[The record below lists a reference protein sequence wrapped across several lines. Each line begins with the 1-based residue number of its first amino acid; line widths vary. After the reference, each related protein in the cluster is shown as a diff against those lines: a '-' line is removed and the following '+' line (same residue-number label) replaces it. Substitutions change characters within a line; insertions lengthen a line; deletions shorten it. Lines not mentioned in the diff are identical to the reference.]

1 MRLIVLVSLTIA
13 LAVLTAGSI
22 LPAANLS
29 GHSTAIKKAMISVT
43 NNSGNLVVEAIGQE
57 SFDAVLSFAHREGLA
72 VKSSYEPGWLLA
84 LEIRQ
89 SAAYIASKIAD
100 IPGVKSVSTESKAHI
115 DFTPD
120 DPGITYQWGLDTINA
135 YEAWDISRGTHD
147 VVVAV
152 LDTGIDWNHPDLS
165 SNMWNDTTGLY
176 HGYNFVADNWVP
188 MDDNVNGYDSTG
200 KWVPNQYTYHGT
212 HVAGVIGAVTNNAV
226 GMAGLAQVRL
236 MAVKVMNDSGEGTD
250 YDVARGLRWAVDHGA
265 NVVCMSLGVESQSFT
280 LESAVDYA
288 SSNGVVMVAAAGNS
302 GSSVISYPALYGQVI
317 SVGATDTLNRRASF
331 SNFGIGLDIMAPG
344 VDIYSTQ
351 GGGSYHTLSGTS
363 TAAPH
368 VAGVAALMLSINPA
382 LTAVEIGL
390 SINITATDI
399 SRTGYDTSTGWGI
412 VDAFTATESVASP
425 TVTITHYPQYV
436 TPNTTYSITW
446 LVSGGSPGNIQV
458 TYLRWG
464 DSSTS
469 LTQTTPSYSGQTWQ
483 EFTVNDLQS
492 PPVNGTIFMKA
503 YAEVD
508 GVMYESAILSIPVH
522 EGAATNPLL
531 KFIRSVGDFIMNDL
545 GLTNFLIILAF
556 FIAIP
561 LIVFAARPR
570 RKKAVIYAARPAP
583 AMPMRHYQPVKAVQ
597 YVPPPPPP
605 PPRYEAYVDLVGR
618 EIVPQVVKVI
628 EGTKVVWI
636 NRSWSP
642 PPGIAI
648 RSGTLDSTGEHS
660 DGLFQSG
667 LLIAPGDYWSCT
679 FHRAGEYNYYITGIW
694 KPAKIVVEAYK
705 PKTAVA
711 S

>member
-1 MRLIVLVSLTIA
+1 MVLVSLTIA
-13 LAVLTAGSI
+13 VAVLTVGSI
-22 LPAANLS
+22 LPAANPN
-29 GHSTAIKKAMISVT
+29 GHSNTVKKAMIAVT
-43 NNSGNLVVEAIGQE
+43 NDSGDLVVEAIGQE
-57 SFDAVLSFAHREGLA
+57 SFDAVVSFANREGLA
-72 VKSSYEPGWLLA
+72 VKSSYEAGGLLA
-84 LEIRQ
+84 LESRH
-89 SAAYIASKIAD
+89 SAGYFASKIAD
-100 IPGVKSVSTESKAHI
+100 IPGVKSVSTEKRAHI

-120 DPGITYQWGLDTINA
+120 DPGISYQWGLDTINA

-176 HGYNFVADNWVP
+176 HGYNFIADNWVP
-188 MDDNVNGYDSTG
+188 MDDNVNGYDNTG

-212 HVAGVIGAVTNNAV
+212 HVAGVIGAVTNNGV

-250 YDVARGLRWAVDHGA
+250 YDVARGIRWAVVNGA
-265 NVVCMSLGVESQSFT
+265 NIVCMSLGVESQSLT

-302 GSSVISYPALYGQVI
+302 GTSVISYPALYGQVI
-317 SVGATDTLNRRASF
+317 SVGATDNLNRRASF
-331 SNFGIGLDIMAPG
+331 SNFGIGLDVMAPG

-382 LTAVEIGL
+382 LTTVEVG
-390 SINITATDI
+390 SYINSTATDI

-412 VDAFTATESVASP
+412 VDAFRATESVASP

-436 TPNTTYSITW
+436 TPNSTYAITW

-464 DSSTS
+464 ESSTS
-469 LTQTTPSYSGQTWQ
+469 LTQTTPTFSGQTWQ

-492 PPVNGTIFMKA
+492 PPTNGTIFMKA
-503 YAEVD
+503 YAQVD
-508 GVMYESAILSIPVH
+508 GVMYESAMLSIPVH

-531 KFIRSVGDFIMNDL
+531 QFIRSVGDFIMNDL

-561 LIVFAARPR
+561 LIVFAARPK
-570 RKKAVIYAARPAP
+570 RKRAVIYAAPPAP
-583 AMPMRHYQPVKAVQ
+583 ALPMRHYEPVKAVQ

-618 EIVPQVVKVI
+618 EIVPQVIKVI

-648 RSGTLDSTGEHS
+648 RSGTLDSSGEHS